1 MDRSLTKSHLAQHS
15 NPFFSMKCTSF
26 DWSRADN
33 LQKSPTTS
41 PYRQVCYFI
50 YDIQRRA
57 ALSRSLDGN
66 CSTGRSRYRC
76 ACRACSCR
84 LHTRA
89 TCERQNDAN
98 ASSKEAVVHVE
109 VDRRIDEN
117 SASNLECSP
126 SFTEALL
133 IKTEAP
139 FIKIE
144 APSIKY
150 SVLNLSQTSRPRTQ
164 KSLVIFA
171 RGNHVHM

>member
-1 MDRSLTKSHLAQHS
+1 MRLLIGREPIICKSHRLHHLAA
-15 NPFFSMKCTSF
+15 M
-26 DWSRADN
+26 
-33 LQKSPTTS
+33 
-41 PYRQVCYFI
+41 VCYFI
-50 YDIQRRA
+50 YDKQRCA

-126 SFTEALL
+126 SFTEALS
-133 IKTEAP
+133 IKTEAPFIKIEAP

-150 SVLNLSQTSRPRTQ
+150 SVLNSSQTSRPRTQ

-171 RGNHVHM
+171 RGNYVMICK

>member
-1 MDRSLTKSHLAQHS
+1 MTRETRVSCTFIVYFKSCIRSCLTSSVLISLSHHACHFLFPVVAL
-15 NPFFSMKCTSF
+15 T
-26 DWSRADN
+26 
-33 LQKSPTTS
+33 
-41 PYRQVCYFI
+41 
-50 YDIQRRA
+50 